1 MNIIEVLVPL
11 FVFIILYP
19 ILEKIYNMLGFSKG
33 YDTIEGFSITSK
45 FLIDTY
51 KKKGIVIDDDDKT
64 FIDGNYK
71 DLTKNGDNVD
81 NIKAKRKI
89 LTYITNKDIRQ
100 IRSGSNRQKQIFLKE
115 NSVASVKKLV
125 ENINSLKT
133 ASEEQEISSTA
144 QDKSLVE
151 DTTKAKIV
159 SEENNERIDKIEN
172 RMAKFGTDSELRFSN
187 VESQIEGIS
196 SRSNDQE
203 NMKDNIDVLKSTV
216 ETNKIDLAD
225 MRQIVDGAPTVDYVN
240 SKVGSIETEMSELQ
254 RNYKE
259 MRKEFQSYKNE

>member
-19 ILEKIYNMLGFSKG
+19 ILEKIYNMLGFSKD
-33 YDTIEGFSITSK
+33 YDTIEGFTSK

-51 KKKGIVIDDDDKT
+51 KKKGVPLDNEDKT
-64 FIDGNYK
+64 FIDKKYK
-71 DLTKNGDNVD
+71 DLVKNGDNVD
-81 NIKAKRKI
+81 NIKAKKKI
-89 LTYITNKDIRQ
+89 LTDITNQDIKQ
-100 IRSGSNRQKQIFLKE
+100 IKSGSNRQKQIFLKE

-133 ASEEQEISSTA
+133 AGEPEVASPA
-144 QDKSLVE
+144 QDKSIVE
-151 DTTKAKIV
+151 DTTKAKII
-159 SEENNERIDKIEN
+159 SEENNERLDNIEN
-172 RMAKFGTDSELRFSN
+172 RIAKFGTDSELRFSN

-196 SRSNDQE
+196 SQSKDQE
-203 NMKDNIDVLKSTV
+203 DMKDNIDVLKSTV

-225 MRQIVDGAPTVDYVN
+225 MRQTVDGAPTVDYVN

-254 RNYKE
+254 RKYQE